1 MNDAKAVKKPAKNSE
16 GKVNGKAEAKTVQ
29 TKAKKANAV
38 QVEAEQTKAEQAVA
52 EQTAVEQVD
61 VEQTKDKSTKSKG
74 SVAPKSHKLK
84 LDELVPFDNHPYKV
98 IDDDSMDELVESIRE
113 HGILNPLI
121 VRPVEG
127 VENSYEIISGHRRF
141 HAAQRL
147 GLKKVPCTV
156 HFVDRD
162 TATVM
167 MVDSN
172 CQRTELLPSEKAWA
186 YKMKMDAMKRQ
197 GKRTDMEEAK
207 GDALTSDPVGP
218 KLKRSNKELAESVN
232 ESPTQI
238 KRYIRLTN
246 LVPELLQ
253 FVDDGKI
260 NMRPAVELS
269 YLSEEVQRDIVDI
282 IDEHNGEVF
291 PSHAQARRIRDQFKN
306 GGISYE
312 QIAAIMDEQKPNQ
325 VEKVKIPA
333 DELRMIVGK
342 DMTDDAFIK
351 YVLAAVKYYKD
362 YLYKLHEQRRDDGA
376 R

>member
-1 MNDAKAVKKPAKNSE
+1 MSNGKAVKKTAKNSE
-16 GKVNGKAEAKTVQ
+16 GNMKGKAV
-29 TKAKKANAV
+29 
-38 QVEAEQTKAEQAVA
+38 TKAEPTAVA
-52 EQTAVEQVD
+52 QAAV
-61 VEQTKDKSTKSKG
+61 KSKG
-74 SVAPKSHKLK
+74 TPAVQKPKSLIIK
-84 LDELVPFDNHPYKV
+84 LDELVPFEDHPYKV
-98 IDDDSMDELVESIRE
+98 IDNDSMDELTESIRE

-127 VENSYEIISGHRRF
+127 VENSYEIISGHRRY

-186 YKMKMDAMKRQ
+186 YKMKMDAMSRQ
-197 GKRTDMEEAK
+197 GKRTDLSTDGTSVPVDQKLGGKTSRDLLGEAT
-207 GDALTSDPVGP
+207 G
-218 KLKRSNKELAESVN
+218 ESGAQVR
-232 ESPTQI
+232 
-238 KRYIRLTN
+238 RYIRLTN

-260 NMRPAVELS
+260 GMRPAVELS
-269 YLSEEVQRDIVDI
+269 YLEEEVQHDIVDI

-291 PSHAQARRIRDQFKN
+291 PSHAQARRIRQQAEN
-306 GGISYE
+306 GGISHDD
-312 QIAAIMDEQKPNQ
+312 IAAIMDEQKPNQ
-325 VEKVKIPA
+325 VPSFKISEDKVAQITGKRFTPKDFDDFLEKA
-333 DELRMIVGK
+333 
-342 DMTDDAFIK
+342 
-351 YVLAAVKYYKD
+351 LACYIRQLKK
-362 YLYKLHEQRRDDGA
+362 ERDQA